1 MGQRFKRKTKV
12 KVEIGRLRKLES
24 AEMENVQF
32 IDDLNIWRNKFK
44 LVHAFLV
51 RKTEVKMA

>member
-1 MGQRFKRKTKV
+1 M
-12 KVEIGRLRKLES
+12 EIGRLRKLES

-44 LVHAFLV
+44 LVHSFLV